1 MQPLD
6 HGLCV
11 NGVFGHVLEKIR
23 KEVGSKSSGGMEI
36 ILSSLE
42 VQYHHTE
49 SHPII
54 SAQVEVFLLL
64 IHLILSRIHRI
75 CRALSTSSRS

>member
-42 VQYHHTE
+42 V
-49 SHPII
+49 
-54 SAQVEVFLLL
+54 
-64 IHLILSRIHRI
+64 
-75 CRALSTSSRS
+75 